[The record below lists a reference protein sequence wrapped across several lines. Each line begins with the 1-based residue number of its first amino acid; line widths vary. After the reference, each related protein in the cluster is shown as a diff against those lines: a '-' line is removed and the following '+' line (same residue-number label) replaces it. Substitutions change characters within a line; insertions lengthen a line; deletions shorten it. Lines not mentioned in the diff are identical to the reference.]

1 MQITIELLNSHAL
14 RLLQELE
21 QMRIIRISG
30 DSKKQEY
37 THTPTKKKRQFGV
50 MKGLVVNMSSDF
62 NAPLEDFNEYM

>member
-1 MQITIELLNSHAL
+1 MQITIELLNIHAL

-37 THTPTKKKRQFGV
+37 TQTVTKKKRQFGV
-50 MKGLVVNMSSDF
+50 MKGLVVSMTSDF
-62 NAPLEDFNEYM
+62 NAPLEDFNE